1 MKLFIYHTPELTPAD
16 NMPACAI
23 AVDVLRATTTMATAL
38 NNGAEAVQVFSDLDK
53 LMAESEKWPADK
65 RIRAGERGGSKV
77 EGFDM
82 GNSPF
87 DCTPEKVS
95 GKRIFIST
103 TNGTRALERVQAA
116 ATVLTAALI
125 NRKSVVQFLLNKQP
139 ETIWIVGSGWEG
151 GYSLED
157 TVCAGAIA
165 QSLLA
170 ESGIPASD
178 FAGND
183 EVFAAIALYL
193 HWQDRLH
200 ELLERA
206 SHGQRLL
213 RLGVIEDLKY
223 CAQTDTLDV
232 LPVQREPGVL
242 VKSDFKIP
250 QANFWVP
257 SSEKTAN

>member
-1 MKLFIYHTPELTPAD
+1 
-16 NMPACAI
+16 
-23 AVDVLRATTTMATAL
+23 
-38 NNGAEAVQVFSDLDK
+38 
-53 LMAESEKWPADK
+53 
-65 RIRAGERGGSKV
+65 
-77 EGFDM
+77 
-82 GNSPF
+82 
-87 DCTPEKVS
+87 
-95 GKRIFIST
+95 
-103 TNGTRALERVQAA
+103 
-116 ATVLTAALI
+116 
-125 NRKSVVQFLLNKQP
+125 VVQFLLNKQP

-170 ESGIPASD
+170 ESGIPAND

-232 LPVQREPGVL
+232 LPMQREPGVL